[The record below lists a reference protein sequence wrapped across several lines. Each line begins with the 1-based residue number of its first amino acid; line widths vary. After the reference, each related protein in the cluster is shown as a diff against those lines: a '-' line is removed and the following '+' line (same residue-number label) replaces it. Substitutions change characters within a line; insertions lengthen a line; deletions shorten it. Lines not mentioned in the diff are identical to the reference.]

1 MSIIK
6 WSRKLVICSDFSKSI
21 TLFDQN
27 IINRNKRISNPIK
40 NIPRSHFYNS
50 MWRVLPAEGSFSGSL
65 VLCKTI
71 VPESTVIN
79 PQRTDTMLLALWP
92 DQSYSTRKSLEFQKK
107 SANSKTSQET
117 PLLNTLNIM
126 ALAKIVSDVNIA

>member
-1 MSIIK
+1 
-6 WSRKLVICSDFSKSI
+6 
-21 TLFDQN
+21 
-27 IINRNKRISNPIK
+27 
-40 NIPRSHFYNS
+40 
-50 MWRVLPAEGSFSGSL
+50 
-65 VLCKTI
+65 
-71 VPESTVIN
+71 
-79 PQRTDTMLLALWP
+79 MLLALWP